1 VKTASRSLYYLQHGG
16 RIIWIVCLLVLIL
29 AGVVYPLSAPEA
41 RYAMLNT
48 QGQYYLHRTN
58 SLDGLT
64 YLATDSAN
72 PGDYDAIRWLNAN
85 VSGDSVIVEAIG
97 DDYSNAGRISAFTG
111 LPTPMGWIGH
121 ELQWRINWFNK
132 TGNATEFQRRG
143 SDVDTIYKSSDPATV
158 LSLMAHYNAQ
168 YLYVGPVEYA
178 KYPTVN
184 LHRYS
189 TFMQVVYNAEGV
201 TIYKVR

>member
-1 VKTASRSLYYLQHGG
+1 
-16 RIIWIVCLLVLIL
+16 VCLLGLIL
-29 AGVVYPLSAPEA
+29 AGIVYPLSAPEA
-41 RYAMLNT
+41 RYAT
-48 QGQYYLHRTN
+48 QNASGQFYLQRTN

-64 YLATDSAN
+64 YLATDPAN
-72 PGDYDAIRWLNAN
+72 PGDYAAIRWLNAN
-85 VSGDSVIVEAIG
+85 VQGDPVIIEAVG

-121 ELQWRINWFNK
+121 EIQWRINWFNQ
-132 TGNATEFQRRG
+132 GNNAAEYQRRAP
-143 SDVDTIYKSSDPATV
+143 DIDTIYKSPDAATV

-178 KYPTVN
+178 KYSTIN
-184 LHRYS
+184 LHRFS

-201 TIYKVR
+201 TIYKIR